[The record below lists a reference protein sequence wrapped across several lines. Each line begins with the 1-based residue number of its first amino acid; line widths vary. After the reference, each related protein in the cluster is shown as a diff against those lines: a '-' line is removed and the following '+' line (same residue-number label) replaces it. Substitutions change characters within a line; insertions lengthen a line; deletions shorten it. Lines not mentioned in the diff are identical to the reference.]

1 MVFSNFLQ
9 IRLVSLGSYLKRM
22 GRKNRQYN
30 KFAQRKRERKE
41 QEKNPQEKPA
51 ADNRKHY
58 DDIVRENA
66 AFEEYYKGQKVCP
79 EDEWDTFMKTLKENL
94 PTAFR
99 ITGSK
104 CEAAALMKLVKSQ
117 YFSEILNM
125 KLHAEGDDGEGEE
138 IKPINLPWYPGGYA
152 WQLRLSRTDIRRNEA
167 LYKLH
172 NFLVAETAA
181 GGVSRQE
188 TVSMIPPVVLDVQPH
203 HKVLDMC
210 AAPGSK
216 TAQLIEFL
224 HADEDKMPTGFVMAN
239 DVDNNRCY
247 MLVHQA
253 KRLNSPCILITNHD
267 SAVMPSLVVTD
278 DKNPGA
284 TKPLKFDRILC
295 DVPCSGDATLRKN
308 PDIWLKWSTGNGNN
322 LHGIQYRVL
331 KRGCELLEVGGR
343 LVYST
348 CSFNPVE
355 NEAVVHR
362 VLQETAGSV
371 ALVNVADMLPG
382 LKFHKGMTY
391 WRPASKDMVFY
402 EKYEDVPEKWQ
413 TVVRPQMFP
422 PKPEDL
428 DKYNLD
434 RCVRILPHH
443 QDTGGFFVAVFE
455 KLAPLP
461 WEKDITPAETSEV
474 KEEEKKEPPK
484 KKRRMGGYREDPFVF
499 FSGEKEDVFPSI
511 KEFYNLNSDFDATCL
526 LTRCFVGKKKN
537 IYLVSPI
544 VKDVV
549 AKNESSIKIIN
560 TGVKTFVRCD
570 NKNMVCPFR
579 LSQEGLQSIAQFIGS
594 ARRLR
599 ITREDLILVLQNDN
613 PSKPPD
619 VKLFSES
626 TQELVKGFATGSCVL
641 EYKEEGD
648 SSLQLTLVGWRGVHS
663 LRAYTA
669 TADTVHY
676 LRLLGA
682 DYSRYDINKFKKASD
697 VPEADGDPEADS
709 GDVTEVVD
717 AESTSAAAAS
727 SDTNGEDAQTTS
739 ATAAS
744 SDNGDVQ
751 MTEQSAS

>member
-1 MVFSNFLQ
+1 MCFYYTQN
-9 IRLVSLGSYLKRM
+9 RLVSLGAYLKRM
-22 GRKNRQYN
+22 GRRNGTRRGQVN
-30 KFAQRKRERKE
+30 KFAQRKRDRKE

-51 ADNRKHY
+51 GDTRKHY
-58 DDIVRENA
+58 EDIVRENA
-66 AFEEYYKGQKVCP
+66 AFEEYYKFQKICP
-79 EDEWDTFMKTLKENL
+79 EEEWDTFMKALKDNL

-104 CEAAALMKLVKSQ
+104 CEAATLMKIVQSQ

-125 KLHAEGDDGEGEE
+125 KLHENDKEEGEE
-138 IKPINLPWYPGGYA
+138 IKPINLPWYPGGFA

-167 LYKLH
+167 LYRLH

-188 TVSMIPPVVLDVQPH
+188 TVSMIPPVVLDVQSH

-267 SAVMPSLVVTD
+267 SAVMPALTITD
-278 DKNPGA
+278 EQNPGK

-331 KRGCELLEVGGR
+331 KRGCELLEIGGR

-355 NEAVVHR
+355 NEAVIHR
-362 VLQETAGSV
+362 VLQETGDSLK
-371 ALVNVADMLPG
+371 LVDVENMLPG

-391 WRPASKDMVFY
+391 WQPASKDMVFY

-422 PKPEDL
+422 PKPKDLAKYHL
-428 DKYNLD
+428 DK
-434 RCVRILPHH
+434 CIRILPHH

-455 KLAPLP
+455 KTSPLP
-461 WEKDITPAETSEV
+461 WEKEEKSAEVTTEATEKESSDAPSTPA
-474 KEEEKKEPPK
+474 KEPPK
-484 KKRRMGGYREDPFVF
+484 KRRRMGGYREDPFVF
-499 FSGEKEDVFPSI
+499 FSGEAEDVYPSI
-511 KEFYNLNSDFDATCL
+511 KDFYDLQKSFDPTCL
-526 LTRCFVGKKKN
+526 LTRCYVGKKKN

-549 AKNESSIKIIN
+549 AKNETTIKIIN

-579 LSQEGLQSIAQFIGS
+579 LSQEGLQSITQFIGS
-594 ARRLR
+594 KRRVR
-599 ITREDLILVLQNDN
+599 ILKEDLILVLQNDN
-613 PSKPPD
+613 PSKPPN
-619 VKLFSES
+619 VTQFSEH
-626 TQELVKGFATGSCVL
+626 TQGLVKDFATGSCVL
-641 EYKEEGD
+641 EYKEEGED
-648 SSLQLTLVGWRGVHS
+648 PNLELTLVGWRGVHS

-669 TADTVHY
+669 TPDTVHY

-682 DYSRYDINKFKKASD
+682 DYSKYDVNKFKKASD
-697 VPEADGDPEADS
+697 VPGGEGDTDDVTVETSESTAEIVDEENGAS
-709 GDVTEVVD
+709 GDVSITED
-717 AESTSAAAAS
+717 
-727 SDTNGEDAQTTS
+727 
-739 ATAAS
+739 TAA
-744 SDNGDVQ
+744 
-751 MTEQSAS
+751 

>member
-1 MVFSNFLQ
+1 
-9 IRLVSLGSYLKRM
+9 M
-22 GRKNRQYN
+22 GRKNRQVN
-30 KFAQRKRERKE
+30 KFAQRKRDRRE
-41 QEKNPQEKPA
+41 QAKNPQEKPTG
-51 ADNRKHY
+51 DTRKHY
-58 DDIVRENA
+58 EDIVRENA
-66 AFEEYYKGQKVCP
+66 AFEEYYKTQKVCP
-79 EDEWDTFMKTLKENL
+79 EEEWAEFMASLKQNL

-104 CEAAALMKLVKSQ
+104 SEATALLNIVKSE
-117 YFSEILNM
+117 YFSEILNV
-125 KLHAEGDDGEGEE
+125 KLKNEEKGVEEE
-138 IKPINLPWYPGGYA
+138 IKPVALPWYPGSIA
-152 WQLRLSRTDIRRNEA
+152 WQLRLSRTDIRRSEP

-188 TVSMIPPVVLDVQPH
+188 AVSMIPPVVLQVEPH

-224 HADEDKMPTGFVMAN
+224 HADEDKVPTGFVMAN
-239 DVDNNRCY
+239 DVDNSRCY

-267 SAVMPSLVVTD
+267 SAVMPSLIVTD
-278 DKNPGA
+278 EKDPTV

-331 KRGCELLEVGGR
+331 RRGCELLAVGGR

-362 VLQETAGSV
+362 LLQESGDSIK
-371 ALVNVADMLPG
+371 LVDVSDMLPG
-382 LKFHKGMTY
+382 LKFHKGMTH

-402 EKYEDVPEKWQ
+402 DKYEDVPEKWQ

-428 DKYNLD
+428 EKYNLEK
-434 RCVRILPHH
+434 CIRILPHH

-455 KLAPLP
+455 KSSKLP
-461 WEKDITPAETSEV
+461 WEKAEEQKLEQSAAEAS
-474 KEEEKKEPPK
+474 KEEKKEPPR
-484 KKRRMGGYREDPFVF
+484 KKRRLGGYREDPFVF
-499 FSGEKEDVFPSI
+499 FSGDNEDVFPSI
-511 KEFYNLNSDFDATCL
+511 KEYYNLKEGFDPTCL
-526 LTRCFVGKKKN
+526 LTRCHVGKKKN

-549 AKNESSIKIIN
+549 QKNENNIKIIN

-570 NKNMVCPFR
+570 NKNMTCPFR
-579 LSQEGLQSIAQFIGS
+579 LSQEGLPSISQYIGPN
-594 ARRLR
+594 RRIEIL
-599 ITREDLILVLQNDN
+599 REDLILVLQKDN
-613 PSKPPD
+613 PSNPPD
-619 VKLFSES
+619 IHQFSEH
-626 TQELVKGFATGSCVL
+626 TQNLLNDLATGSCVL
-641 EYKEEGD
+641 EYHDKETD
-648 SSLQLTLVGWRGVHS
+648 LKLTLVGWRGVVT

-669 TADTVHY
+669 TPDTVHY

-682 DYSRYDINKFKKASD
+682 DYSKYDVNKFKKASD
-697 VPEADGDPEADS
+697 VPEEMDS
-709 GDVTEVVD
+709 RDVTEVSQC
-717 AESTSAAAAS
+717 STSEI
-727 SDTNGEDAQTTS
+727 DFNGYS
-739 ATAAS
+739 L
-744 SDNGDVQ
+744 
-751 MTEQSAS
+751 

>member
-1 MVFSNFLQ
+1 MFMFISTNFSQ
-9 IRLVSLGSYLKRM
+9 IRLHSLGFYLRRM
-22 GRKNRQYN
+22 GRRNRNVN
-30 KFAQRKRERKE
+30 KFAQRKRERRE

-51 ADNRKHY
+51 GDTRKHY
-58 DDIVRENA
+58 EDIVRENA
-66 AFEEYYKGQKVCP
+66 AFEEYYKVQKVCP
-79 EDEWDTFMKTLKENL
+79 DEEWAIFMKTIKENL

-104 CEAAALMKLVKSQ
+104 CEADALLKIVKSE
-117 YFSEILNM
+117 YFSELLNV
-125 KLHAEGDDGEGEE
+125 KLKVEGTDEEEE
-138 IKPINLPWYPGGYA
+138 IKPINLPWYPGGLA
-152 WQLRLSRTDIRRNEA
+152 WQLRLSRTDIRRSEP
-167 LYKLH
+167 LYRLH

-224 HADEDKMPTGFVMAN
+224 HADEEKMPTGFVMAN
-239 DVDNNRCY
+239 DVDNSRCY

-267 SAVMPSLVVTD
+267 SAVMPSLLVGD
-278 DKNPGA
+278 EQNPSA
-284 TKPLKFDRILC
+284 TKQLKFDRILA

-322 LHGIQYRVL
+322 LHGVQYRVAR
-331 KRGCELLEVGGR
+331 RGCEMLAVGGR

-362 VLQETAGSV
+362 ILQEAGDTLR
-371 ALVNVADMLPG
+371 LVDVADMLPG
-382 LKFHKGMTY
+382 LKYKKGMTH

-402 EKYEDVPEKWQ
+402 DKYEDVPEKWQ

-422 PKPEDL
+422 PKPEDVH
-428 DKYNLD
+428 KYNLE
-434 RCVRILPHH
+434 RCIRILPHQ

-455 KLAPLP
+455 KTAPLP
-461 WEKDITPAETSEV
+461 WEKEQKTENSTEV
-474 KEEEKKEPPK
+474 TEEKKEPPK

-499 FSGEKEDVFPSI
+499 FSGDSEDVFPSI
-511 KEFYNLNSDFDATCL
+511 KEYYDLQPDFDSTCL
-526 LTRCFVGKKKN
+526 LTRCHVGKKKN

-549 AKNESSIKIIN
+549 QRNETNIKIIN

-579 LSQEGLQSIAQFIGS
+579 LSQEGLQSISPSIGPK
-594 ARRLR
+594 RRLR
-599 ITREDLILVLQNDN
+599 ILKEDLILVLQNDN
-613 PSKPPD
+613 PSNPPD
-619 VKLFSES
+619 IKLFSEH
-626 TQELVKGFATGSCVL
+626 TQELVKDFATGSCVL
-641 EYKEEGD
+641 EYRDSE
-648 SSLQLTLVGWRGVHS
+648 SSLELTLVGWRGVHS

-669 TADTVHY
+669 TPDTVHY

-682 DYSRYDINKFKKASD
+682 DYSKYDINKFKKASD
-697 VPEADGDPEADS
+697 VPATDAVS
-709 GDVTEVVD
+709 VEVSEVLQ
-717 AESTSAAAAS
+717 STSLEENGAK
-727 SDTNGEDAQTTS
+727 NGENID
-739 ATAAS
+739 
-744 SDNGDVQ
+744 
-751 MTEQSAS
+751 E

>member
-1 MVFSNFLQ
+1 MLTNFIQ
-9 IRLVSLGSYLKRM
+9 IRLVLLGAYLKRM
-22 GRKNRQYN
+22 GRKNGRKHQVN
-30 KFAQRKRERKE
+30 RFAQRKRDRKE

-51 ADNRKHY
+51 GDVRKHY
-58 DDIVRENA
+58 EDIVRENA
-66 AFEEYYKGQKVCP
+66 AFEEYYKSQKVCP
-79 EDEWDTFMKTLKENL
+79 EDQWDTFMKALKENL

-104 CEAAALMKLVKSQ
+104 CEAAALMKIVKSQ

-125 KLHAEGDDGEGEE
+125 KLHADNNEEGEE
-138 IKPINLPWYPGGYA
+138 IKPINLSWYPGGFA

-167 LYKLH
+167 LYRLH

-267 SAVMPSLVVTD
+267 SAVMPALEVSD
-278 DKNPGA
+278 EKNPGK

-331 KRGCELLEVGGR
+331 KRGCELLEIGGR

-362 VLQETAGSV
+362 VLQEAGESIKLVSV
-371 ALVNVADMLPG
+371 EDMLPG

-428 DKYNLD
+428 PKYNLD
-434 RCVRILPHH
+434 RCIRILPHH

-455 KLAPLP
+455 KTAPLP
-461 WEKDITPAETSEV
+461 WEK
-474 KEEEKKEPPK
+474 EEKATVATEKKAESEASTPNKEPPK
-484 KKRRMGGYREDPFVF
+484 KRRRMGGYREDPFVF
-499 FSGEKEDVFPSI
+499 FSGDTEDVYPSI
-511 KEFYNLNSDFDATCL
+511 KDFYDLQPSFDATCL
-526 LTRCFVGKKKN
+526 LTRCHVGKKKN

-549 AKNESSIKIIN
+549 TRNEANIKIIN

-579 LSQEGLQSIAQFIGS
+579 LSQEGLQSITQFIGS
-594 ARRLR
+594 KRRVR
-599 ITREDLILVLQNDN
+599 ILKEDLILVLQNDN
-613 PSKPPD
+613 PSKPPH
-619 VKLFSES
+619 VSQFSEH
-626 TQELVKGFATGSCVL
+626 TQKLVEDFATGSCVL
-641 EYKEEGD
+641 EYKEEGGE
-648 SSLQLTLVGWRGVHS
+648 SNLELTLVGWRGVNS

-669 TADTVHY
+669 TPDTVHY

-682 DYSRYDINKFKKASD
+682 DYSKYDVNKFKKASE
-697 VPEADGDPEADS
+697 VPGAEDEAAEADDVTTAAADDVTAPVDNDATVPTESTEEKQNGD
-709 GDVTEVVD
+709 GDVTMKE
-717 AESTSAAAAS
+717 TS
-727 SDTNGEDAQTTS
+727 
-739 ATAAS
+739 
-744 SDNGDVQ
+744 
-751 MTEQSAS
+751 

>member
-1 MVFSNFLQ
+1 MFCFNNF
-9 IRLVSLGSYLKRM
+9 ILVRQLTLGAYLRRM
-22 GRKNRQYN
+22 GRRNRNVN
-30 KFAQRKRERKE
+30 KFAQRKRERRE
-41 QEKNPQEKPA
+41 QERNPQEKPA
-51 ADNRKHY
+51 SDTRKHY
-58 DDIVRENA
+58 EDIVRENA
-66 AFEEYYKGQKVCP
+66 AFEEYYKTQKVCP
-79 EDEWDTFMKTLKENL
+79 EEEWPTFMKSLKENL

-104 CEAAALMKLVKSQ
+104 CEAAALMNIVKSE
-117 YFSEILNM
+117 YFSEILNV
-125 KLHAEGDDGEGEE
+125 KLQAEGQEGEE
-138 IKPINLPWYPGGYA
+138 IKPINLSWYPGGLA
-152 WQLRLSRTDIRRNEA
+152 WQLRLSRTDIRRSEP
-167 LYKLH
+167 LYRLH

-224 HADEDKMPTGFVMAN
+224 HSDEESTPTGFVMAN
-239 DVDNNRCY
+239 DVDNSRCY

-267 SAVMPSLVVTD
+267 SAVMPSLVMSD
-278 DKNPGA
+278 DQSPGG

-331 KRGCELLEVGGR
+331 RRGCELLAVGGR

-362 VLQETAGSV
+362 LLQETGDSV
-371 ALVNVADMLPG
+371 KLVDAAPMLPG
-382 LKFHKGMTY
+382 LKYHKGMTY

-434 RCVRILPHH
+434 KCIRILPHH

-455 KLAPLP
+455 KVSPLP
-461 WEKDITPAETSEV
+461 WEKEEKVQNQGDETEK
-474 KEEEKKEPPK
+474 KEELKKEPPK

-499 FSGEKEDVFPSI
+499 FSGDSEDVFPSI
-511 KEFYNLNSDFDATCL
+511 KEYYDLNAEFDSTCL
-526 LTRCFVGKKKN
+526 LTRCHVGKKKN
-537 IYLVSPI
+537 IYLVSPV
-544 VKDVV
+544 VKDLVQR
-549 AKNESSIKIIN
+549 NESNIKIIN

-570 NKNMVCPFR
+570 NKNMTCPFR
-579 LSQEGLQSIAQFIGS
+579 LSQEGLQSITRSIGPK
-594 ARRLR
+594 RRVR
-599 ITREDLILVLQNDN
+599 ILKEDLITVLQNDN
-613 PSKPPD
+613 PSNPPD
-619 VKLFSES
+619 LKQFTEH
-626 TQELVKGFATGSCVL
+626 TQNLVKDLATGSCVL
-641 EYKEEGD
+641 EYHDEE
-648 SSLQLTLVGWRGVHS
+648 SNLQLTLVGWRGVHS

-669 TADTVHY
+669 TPDTVHY

-682 DYSRYDINKFKKASD
+682 DYSKYDINKFKKASD
-697 VPEADGDPEADS
+697 IPDAEADS
-709 GDVTEVVD
+709 TDVTEAPETAKENGANETEVQ
-717 AESTSAAAAS
+717 STSS
-727 SDTNGEDAQTTS
+727 
-739 ATAAS
+739 
-744 SDNGDVQ
+744 
-751 MTEQSAS
+751 

>member
-1 MVFSNFLQ
+1 
-9 IRLVSLGSYLKRM
+9 M
-22 GRKNRQYN
+22 GRRNRNVN
-30 KFAQRKRERKE
+30 KFAQRKRDRKE
-41 QEKNPQEKPA
+41 QEKSRQENPAP
-51 ADNRKHY
+51 DTRKHY
-58 DDIVRENA
+58 EDIVRENA
-66 AFEEYYKGQKVCP
+66 AFEEYYKVQKVCP
-79 EDEWDTFMKTLKENL
+79 EDQWDDFMKSIKENL

-104 CEAAALMKLVKSQ
+104 CEADALLKIVTSE

-125 KLHAEGDDGEGEE
+125 KLKVEGKDEEEE
-138 IKPINLPWYPGGYA
+138 IKPINLPWYPGGLA

-167 LYKLH
+167 LYRLH

-188 TVSMIPPVVLDVQPH
+188 AVSMIPPVVLQVEPH

-224 HADEDKMPTGFVMAN
+224 HSEEDKTPTGFVMAN
-239 DVDNNRCY
+239 DVDNSRCY

-253 KRLNSPCILITNHD
+253 KRLNSPCIVITNHD

-278 DKNPGA
+278 EQNPEL

-322 LHGIQYRVL
+322 LHGIQYRIL
-331 KRGCELLEVGGR
+331 RRGCELLSIGGR

-355 NEAVVHR
+355 NEAVIHR
-362 VLQETAGSV
+362 LLQEVGDTVQLVDVSGS
-371 ALVNVADMLPG
+371 LPG
-382 LKFHKGMTY
+382 LKFHKGMTH

-402 EKYEDVPEKWQ
+402 DKYEDVPEKWQ

-422 PKPEDL
+422 PKSEDL
-428 DKYNLD
+428 DKYHLD
-434 RCVRILPHH
+434 RCIRILPHH

-455 KLAPLP
+455 KSAPLP
-461 WEKDITPAETSEV
+461 WEKDQPKAEATGP
-474 KEEEKKEPPK
+474 EEEKEKKEPPK

-499 FSGEKEDVFPSI
+499 FSGDTEDVFPSI
-511 KEFYNLNSDFDATCL
+511 KEFYDLNEEFDPTCL
-526 LTRCFVGKKKN
+526 LTRCHVGKKKN
-537 IYLVSPI
+537 IYLVSPT

-549 AKNESSIKIIN
+549 QKNENNIKIIN

-570 NKNMVCPFR
+570 NKNMTCPFR
-579 LSQEGLQSIAQFIGS
+579 LSQEGLQSISRHIGKK
-594 ARRLR
+594 RRLN
-599 ITREDLILVLQNDN
+599 ILKEDLILVLQNDN
-613 PSKPPD
+613 PSNPPD
-619 VKLFSES
+619 VKLFSEH
-626 TQELVKGFATGSCVL
+626 TQNLVKDFATGSCVL
-641 EYKEEGD
+641 EYKDRESNLE
-648 SSLQLTLVGWRGVHS
+648 LTLVGWRGVHS

-669 TADTVHY
+669 TPDTVHY

-682 DYSRYDINKFKKASD
+682 DYSKYDVNKFKKAS
-697 VPEADGDPEADS
+697 EL
-709 GDVTEVVD
+709 TETGTD
-717 AESTSAAAAS
+717 AAAGAETEATS
-727 SDTNGEDAQTTS
+727 ENDLNGVETSQTNNEDKIDCT
-739 ATAAS
+739 
-744 SDNGDVQ
+744 
-751 MTEQSAS
+751 

>member
-1 MVFSNFLQ
+1 MFMFINLSQ
-9 IRLVSLGSYLKRM
+9 KRLLSLGAYLKRM
-22 GRKNRQYN
+22 GRRNRNVN
-30 KFAQRKRERKE
+30 KFAQRKRERRE

-51 ADNRKHY
+51 GDTRKHY
-58 DDIVRENA
+58 EDIVRENA
-66 AFEEYYKGQKVCP
+66 AFEEYYKVQKVCP
-79 EDEWDTFMKTLKENL
+79 EEEWSIFMKTLKENL

-104 CEAAALMKLVKSQ
+104 CEADGLLKIVKSE
-117 YFSEILNM
+117 YFSELLNV
-125 KLHAEGDDGEGEE
+125 KLKVEGTDEEEE
-138 IKPINLPWYPGGYA
+138 IKPINLPWYPGGLA
-152 WQLRLSRTDIRRNEA
+152 WQLRLSRTDIRRSEP
-167 LYKLH
+167 LYRLH

-224 HADEDKMPTGFVMAN
+224 HADEDKVPTGFVMAN
-239 DVDNNRCY
+239 DVDNSRCY

-267 SAVMPSLVVTD
+267 SAVMPSLLIGD
-278 DKNPGA
+278 EQNPSS
-284 TKPLKFDRILC
+284 TKQLKFDRILA

-322 LHGIQYRVL
+322 LHGVQYRVAR
-331 KRGCELLEVGGR
+331 RGCELLAVGGR

-348 CSFNPVE
+348 CSFNPIE

-362 VLQETAGSV
+362 ILQEAGD
-371 ALVNVADMLPG
+371 ALRLVDVADMLPG
-382 LKFHKGMTY
+382 LKYRKGMTH

-402 EKYEDVPEKWQ
+402 DKYEDVPEKWQ

-422 PKPEDL
+422 PKPEDVH
-428 DKYNLD
+428 KYNLEK
-434 RCVRILPHH
+434 CIRILPHQ

-455 KLAPLP
+455 KTKPLP
-461 WEKDITPAETSEV
+461 WEKEETSIENNTEV
-474 KEEEKKEPPK
+474 TEEKKEPPK

-499 FSGEKEDVFPSI
+499 FSGDSEDVFPSI
-511 KEFYNLNSDFDATCL
+511 KEYYDLQADFDSTCL
-526 LTRCFVGKKKN
+526 LTRCHVGKKKN

-549 AKNESSIKIIN
+549 QRNETNIKIIN

-579 LSQEGLQSIAQFIGS
+579 LSQEGLQSISPSIGPK
-594 ARRLR
+594 RRLR
-599 ITREDLILVLQNDN
+599 ILKEDLILVLQNDN
-613 PSKPPD
+613 PSNPPD
-619 VKLFSES
+619 IKLFSEH
-626 TQELVKGFATGSCVL
+626 TQALVKDFATGSCVL
-641 EYKEEGD
+641 EYRDGESG
-648 SSLQLTLVGWRGVHS
+648 LQLTLVGWRGVHS

-669 TADTVHY
+669 TPDTVHY

-682 DYSRYDINKFKKASD
+682 DHSKYDINKFKKASD
-697 VPEADGDPEADS
+697 VPDADVASTDVSEIPETSSLQENGANNEDI
-709 GDVTEVVD
+709 TENG
-717 AESTSAAAAS
+717 AQSTSS
-727 SDTNGEDAQTTS
+727 
-739 ATAAS
+739 
-744 SDNGDVQ
+744 
-751 MTEQSAS
+751 

>member
-1 MVFSNFLQ
+1 MNVINLTQ
-9 IRLVSLGSYLKRM
+9 IRLLTLGSYLKRM

-30 KFAQRKRERKE
+30 KFAQRKRDRKE
-41 QEKNPQEKPA
+41 AEKNPQEKPA
-51 ADNRKHY
+51 ADTRKHY
-58 DDIVRENA
+58 EDIVRENA
-66 AFEEYYKGQKVCP
+66 SFEEYYKSQKVCP
-79 EDEWDTFMKTLKENL
+79 EGEWDTFMKTLKSNL

-104 CEAAALMKLVKSQ
+104 SEAAALMKLVQSQ
-117 YFSEILNM
+117 YFSEILNL
-125 KLHAEGDDGEGEE
+125 KLHTDEKEDGEE
-138 IKPINLPWYPGGYA
+138 IKPTNLPWYPGGYA
-152 WQLRLSRTDIRRNEA
+152 WQLHLSRTDIRRNEA

-188 TVSMIPPVVLDVQPH
+188 TVSMIPPVVLDVKPH

-224 HADEDKMPTGFVMAN
+224 HAEEDKMPTGFVMAN
-239 DVDNNRCY
+239 DVDNSRCY

-267 SAVMPSLVVTD
+267 SAFMPALEVTD
-278 DKNPGA
+278 EQNPGA
-284 TKPLKFDRILC
+284 SKPLKFDRILC

-362 VLQETAGSV
+362 VLQEAGDSV
-371 ALVNVADMLPG
+371 KLVDVADMLPG
-382 LKFHKGMTY
+382 LKYKPGMTY

-428 DKYNLD
+428 GKYNLEK
-434 RCVRILPHH
+434 CIRILPHQ

-455 KLAPLP
+455 KSAPLP
-461 WEKDITPAETSEV
+461 WEKEEKPQEV
-474 KEEEKKEPPK
+474 QKSTEEKKEPPK

-499 FSGEKEDVFPSI
+499 FSGDKEDVFPSI
-511 KEFYNLNSDFDATCL
+511 KEFYDLNADFDPTCL
-526 LTRCFVGKKKN
+526 LTRCHVGKKKN
-537 IYLVSPI
+537 IYLVSPT

-549 AKNESSIKIIN
+549 ARNEGSIKIIN

-579 LSQEGLQSIAQFIGS
+579 LSQEGLASITQFIGS
-594 ARRLR
+594 NRRLR
-599 ITREDLILVLQNDN
+599 ILRDDLILVLQNDN
-613 PSKPPD
+613 PSKPPE
-619 VKLFSES
+619 VRLFSQH
-626 TQELVKGFATGSCVL
+626 TQELVQGFASGSCVL
-641 EYKEEGD
+641 EYREEDESG
-648 SSLQLTLVGWRGVHS
+648 LQLTLVGWRGVNS

-669 TADTVHY
+669 TPDTVHY

-682 DYSRYDINKFKKASD
+682 DYSKYDTNKFKKASD
-697 VPEADGDPEADS
+697 VPGPE
-709 GDVTEVVD
+709 VD
-717 AESTSAAAAS
+717 AETAETNDDVTNPETDDVTAPDTPEAS
-727 SDTNGEDAQTTS
+727 SSGTT
-739 ATAAS
+739 
-744 SDNGDVQ
+744 DNQNGDNDVEE
-751 MTEQSAS
+751 TEQSTG

>member
-1 MVFSNFLQ
+1 
-9 IRLVSLGSYLKRM
+9 M
-22 GRKNRQYN
+22 GRKNRNVN
-30 KFAQRKRERKE
+30 KFAQRKRDQKE
-41 QEKNPQEKPA
+41 KAKNPQDKPA
-51 ADNRKHY
+51 EDTRKHY
-58 DDIVRENA
+58 EDIVRENA
-66 AFEEYYKGQKVCP
+66 AFEEYYKTQKVCP
-79 EDEWDTFMKTLKENL
+79 EEQWSEFMGSLKENL

-104 CEAAALMKLVKSQ
+104 AEANALLNIVKSE
-117 YFSEILNM
+117 YFSKLLNV
-125 KLHAEGDDGEGEE
+125 KIENEEKGVEEE
-138 IKPINLPWYPGGYA
+138 IKPISLPWYPGGIA
-152 WQLRLSRTDIRRNEA
+152 WQLRLSRTDIRRNEP

-224 HADEDKMPTGFVMAN
+224 HADEEKVPSGFVMAN
-239 DVDNNRCY
+239 DVDNSRCY

-267 SAVMPSLVVTD
+267 SALMPALITAD
-278 DKNPGA
+278 DKDPTK

-331 KRGCELLEVGGR
+331 RRGCELLEVGGR

-362 VLQETAGSV
+362 LLQETGDSV
-371 ALVNVADMLPG
+371 QLVDVSDMLPG
-382 LKFHKGMTY
+382 LKFHKGMTH

-402 EKYEDVPEKWQ
+402 DKYEDVPEKWQ

-428 DKYNLD
+428 EKYNLD
-434 RCVRILPHH
+434 KCIRILPHH

-455 KLAPLP
+455 KTGLLP
-461 WEKDITPAETSEV
+461 WEKTVEEKTDTEI
-474 KEEEKKEPPK
+474 KEDKKEPPIK
-484 KKRRMGGYREDPFVF
+484 RRRMGGYREDPFVF
-499 FSGEKEDVFPSI
+499 FSGDDEDVFPSI
-511 KEFYNLNSDFDATCL
+511 KEYYDLKEDFDSKCL
-526 LTRCFVGKKKN
+526 LTRCHVGKKKN
-537 IYLVSPI
+537 IYLVSNI

-549 AKNESSIKIIN
+549 QKNEGSLKIIN

-570 NKNMVCPFR
+570 NKNMTCPFR
-579 LSQEGLQSIAQFIGS
+579 LSQEGLHSILQYIGP
-594 ARRLR
+594 ARKVNILK
-599 ITREDLILVLQNDN
+599 EDLILVLQNDN
-613 PSKPPD
+613 PSNPPD
-619 VKLFSES
+619 IKLFSEH
-626 TQELVKGFATGSCVL
+626 TQSLVKDLATGSCIL
-641 EYKEEGD
+641 EYQDTE
-648 SSLQLTLVGWRGVHS
+648 SQLRLTLVGWRGVHS

-669 TADTVHY
+669 TPDTVHC

-682 DYSRYDINKFKKASD
+682 DYSKYDVNKFKKASD
-697 VPEADGDPEADS
+697 VPDVTKTD
-709 GDVTEVVD
+709 DVTEPQSNKTEPND
-717 AESTSAAAAS
+717 
-727 SDTNGEDAQTTS
+727 DTNNVDISTK
-739 ATAAS
+739 S
-744 SDNGDVQ
+744 SMD
-751 MTEQSAS
+751 T

>member
-1 MVFSNFLQ
+1 MNLVNFTQ
-9 IRLVSLGSYLKRM
+9 IRFLTLGSYLKRM

-30 KFAQRKRERKE
+30 KFAQRKRDRKE
-41 QEKNPQEKPA
+41 AEKNPQEKPA
-51 ADNRKHY
+51 VDTRKHY
-58 DDIVRENA
+58 EDIVRENA
-66 AFEEYYKGQKVCP
+66 AFEEYYKSQKVCP
-79 EDEWDTFMKTLKENL
+79 LEEWDTFMKTLKDNL

-104 CEAAALMKLVKSQ
+104 SEAAALMKLVQSQ
-117 YFSEILNM
+117 YFSEILNL
-125 KLHAEGDDGEGEE
+125 KLHTDENEGEGEE
-138 IKPINLPWYPGGYA
+138 IKPINLSWYPGGYA

-188 TVSMIPPVVLDVQPH
+188 TVSMIPPVVLDVKPH

-239 DVDNNRCY
+239 DVDNSRCY

-267 SAVMPSLVVTD
+267 SAVMPSLIVSD
-278 DKNPGA
+278 EKNPGS

-331 KRGCELLEVGGR
+331 KRGCELLEIGGR

-362 VLQETAGSV
+362 VLQEAGDSL
-371 ALVNVADMLPG
+371 ALVDVAGMLPG
-382 LKFHKGMTY
+382 LQYKKGMTY

-428 DKYNLD
+428 GKYNLEK
-434 RCVRILPHH
+434 CIRILPHQ

-455 KLAPLP
+455 KLSALP
-461 WEKDITPAETSEV
+461 WEKEEKPIEV
-474 KEEEKKEPPK
+474 EKSTEEKKEPPK

-499 FSGEKEDVFPSI
+499 FSGDKEDVFPSI
-511 KEFYNLNSDFDATCL
+511 KDFYDLNTDFDATCL
-526 LTRCFVGKKKN
+526 LTRCHIGKKKN

-549 AKNESSIKIIN
+549 SKNEASIKIIN

-570 NKNMVCPFR
+570 NKNMTCPFR
-579 LSQEGLQSIAQFIGS
+579 LSQEGLQSITQFIGPK
-594 ARRLR
+594 RRLR
-599 ITREDLILVLQNDN
+599 ILREDLVLVLQSDN
-613 PSKPPD
+613 PSKPPE
-619 VKLFSES
+619 VKLFSEH
-626 TQELVKGFATGSCVL
+626 TQKLIEGFATGSCVL
-641 EYKEEGD
+641 EYKEEDESG
-648 SSLQLTLVGWRGVHS
+648 LQLTLVGWRGVNS

-669 TADTVHY
+669 TPDTVHY
-676 LRLLGA
+676 LRLIGA
-682 DYSRYDINKFKKASD
+682 DYSKYDVNKFKKAE
-697 VPEADGDPEADS
+697 VAE
-709 GDVTEVVD
+709 TEGD
-717 AESTSAAAAS
+717 AENAS
-727 SDTNGEDAQTTS
+727 SDVTASETAEASTS
-739 ATAAS
+739 S
-744 SDNGDVQ
+744 IDKQNGDSDVQ
-751 MTEQSAS
+751 NTG

>member
-1 MVFSNFLQ
+1 
-9 IRLVSLGSYLKRM
+9 M
-22 GRKNRQYN
+22 GRRGGSRKHQVN
-30 KFAQRKRERKE
+30 KFAQRKRDRKE
-41 QEKNPQEKPA
+41 QEKNPQEKPG
-51 ADNRKHY
+51 ADTRKHY
-58 DDIVRENA
+58 EDIVRENA
-66 AFEEYYKGQKVCP
+66 AFEEYYKFQKVCP
-79 EDEWDTFMKTLKENL
+79 EAEWDTFMKSLKDNL

-104 CEAAALMKLVKSQ
+104 CEASALMKIVQSQ
-117 YFSEILNM
+117 YFSEILNI
-125 KLHAEGDDGEGEE
+125 KLSEGEKEEGEE
-138 IKPINLPWYPGGYA
+138 IKPINLSWYPGGFA

-167 LYKLH
+167 LYRLH

-224 HADEDKMPTGFVMAN
+224 HAEEDKMPTGFVMAN

-253 KRLNSPCILITNHD
+253 KRLNSPSILITNHD
-267 SAVMPSLVVTD
+267 SAVMPTLEITD
-278 DKNPGA
+278 EQNPGR

-331 KRGCELLEVGGR
+331 KRGCELLDIGGR

-362 VLQETAGSV
+362 VLQETGDAV
-371 ALVNVADMLPG
+371 KLVDVEYMLPG

-428 DKYNLD
+428 PKYNLEK
-434 RCVRILPHH
+434 CIRILPHH

-455 KLAPLP
+455 KTALLP
-461 WEKDITPAETSEV
+461 WEKEGNHTELTQK
-474 KEEEKKEPPK
+474 KEESEKNSAPVKEPPK
-484 KKRRMGGYREDPFVF
+484 KRRRMGGYREDPFVF
-499 FSGEKEDVFPSI
+499 FSGDSEDVYPSI
-511 KEFYNLNSDFDATCL
+511 RDFYDLQQSFDPTCL
-526 LTRCFVGKKKN
+526 LTRCHIGKKKN
-537 IYLVSPI
+537 IYLVSPV
-544 VKDVV
+544 VKDIVSR
-549 AKNESSIKIIN
+549 NENNIKIIN

-579 LSQEGLQSIAQFIGS
+579 LSQEGLQSITQFIGPK
-594 ARRLR
+594 RRIR
-599 ITREDLILVLQNDN
+599 ILKEDLILVLQNDN
-613 PSKPPD
+613 PSKPPN
-619 VKLFSES
+619 VTQFSEH
-626 TQELVKGFATGSCVL
+626 TQQLVKDFATGSCVL
-641 EYKEEGD
+641 EYKEEGQD
-648 SSLQLTLVGWRGVHS
+648 PNLELTLVGWRGVHS

-669 TADTVHY
+669 TPDTVHY

-682 DYSRYDINKFKKASD
+682 DYSKYDVNKFKKASE
-697 VPEADGDPEADS
+697 VPEGDAEVN
-709 GDVTEVVD
+709 DVTMK
-717 AESTSAAAAS
+717 
-727 SDTNGEDAQTTS
+727 
-739 ATAAS
+739 AT
-744 SDNGDVQ
+744 DDVTKQNGDNVTPVVEIEAENGATQ
-751 MTEQSAS
+751 DLPMTQKTTA